1 VDGPPVEEISAAPRE
16 VRFALEAENTMKAI
30 MRVFAACAPLFVYA
44 CGGGTTPPPTAPS
57 ASVPGAPAA
66 AAMTFAEQADMGQ
79 KLYADNC
86 ASCHGASGTGGKA
99 PPLVGLK
106 AGALPLNPPPN
117 AKYRKTQFKT
127 VGDVADFVTKNMPP
141 TAPGSLTPEQYWAI
155 LAFDLKANGI
165 TLDKKLDATTAQNTT
180 IPR

>member
-1 VDGPPVEEISAAPRE
+1 
-16 VRFALEAENTMKAI
+16 MKANL
-30 MRVFAACAPLFVYA
+30 RALAASVSFFVYA
-44 CGGGTTPPPTAPS
+44 CGGGSTPPPAAPS
-57 ASVPGAPAA
+57 ATGAAGATAAGPA
-66 AAMTFAEQADMGQ
+66 TFAEQADMGQ

-99 PPLVGLK
+99 PPVVGLK
-106 AGALPLNPPPN
+106 SGALPLNPPPN
-117 AKYRKTQFKT
+117 AKYRKTQFRT

-141 TAPGSLTPEQYWAI
+141 TAPGSLTPDQYWAI

-165 TLDKKLDATTAQNTT
+165 NLDKKLDATTASTLA